1 MRKLKPAIIATGFM
15 PAGMDSL
22 EALERFAAM
31 GYKGYEMPSQ
41 LLRDGKHTLEEARNK
56 LSELGM
62 EFLTAGFS
70 PLNGPVD
77 VKAVIEDCHK
87 FGVTRATDMG
97 SRLIMNYIS
106 NQVDS
111 VTYDMAMQEIEEME
125 RVATELK
132 KEGIVACFHNH
143 HVEFTK
149 CYKGVPFYYLM
160 LANTENLKMELDC
173 GWATYAG
180 VDPVQLMKNLGD
192 RLCAVHIK
200 DYTDGVHKASY
211 SGADPVDMPC
221 FTTPGTGYLN
231 LKGCLQTAIDLG
243 IDYAIVEQDYMNNLD
258 QLSSAQAAVYNLR
271 ETGLVE

>member
-87 FGVTRATDMG
+87 FGVTRAT
-97 SRLIMNYIS
+97 
-106 NQVDS
+106 
-111 VTYDMAMQEIEEME
+111 
-125 RVATELK
+125 
-132 KEGIVACFHNH
+132 
-143 HVEFTK
+143 
-149 CYKGVPFYYLM
+149 
-160 LANTENLKMELDC
+160 
-173 GWATYAG
+173 
-180 VDPVQLMKNLGD
+180 
-192 RLCAVHIK
+192 
-200 DYTDGVHKASY
+200 
-211 SGADPVDMPC
+211 
-221 FTTPGTGYLN
+221 
-231 LKGCLQTAIDLG
+231 
-243 IDYAIVEQDYMNNLD
+243 
-258 QLSSAQAAVYNLR
+258 
-271 ETGLVE
+271 